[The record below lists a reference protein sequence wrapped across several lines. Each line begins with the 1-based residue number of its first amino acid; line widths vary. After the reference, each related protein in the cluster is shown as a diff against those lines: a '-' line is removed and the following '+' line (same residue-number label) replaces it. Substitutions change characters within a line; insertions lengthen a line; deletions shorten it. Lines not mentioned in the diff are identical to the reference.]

1 MESLQYTK
9 ALSRSRIEGK
19 KIRNQKWKMRPRNAE
34 EPQRI
39 FCQPHNKFDNLKEM
53 NKFWD
58 KYILLILKQEETK
71 PV

>member
-1 MESLQYTK
+1 
-9 ALSRSRIEGK
+9 
-19 KIRNQKWKMRPRNAE
+19 MRPRNAKK
-34 EPQRI
+34 PQRF

-71 PV
+71 LVQTMSRNIGSETEISHS